1 MTTACSASAFMKSP
15 LVTWVNSLNDE
26 KCAQK
31 EIKDYSELSSGTLFS
46 KVWLQIDPQPIYQ
59 FVTTNDGIGSRIKN
73 LSSLLN
79 NIKAF
84 YENILGQ
91 TLVIRIPDIVK
102 IAVNPNDESSS
113 CEEMKVL
120 LLLMLGCAVQCERK
134 EHFIDGIKQ
143 LDISVQHSI
152 VECIQKITDN
162 PESVWL
168 SSEWNV
174 LPDEE
179 HDRQRLYSLLVQ
191 HINGL
196 VKERHELHNKITD
209 LSLEL
214 NTNCRSDSNDS
225 NALFVSS
232 LNIANTVR
240 SDQKSSLIVEELA
253 DIKSKHRRVQQEL
266 EEKNEMVSELK
277 ELLEQSKESCN
288 KLRHENLD
296 LIQEARSVKAYRDEI
311 DVLNERV
318 RKVDHLENEVHRYRD
333 KMNELDFFK
342 SRVDELR
349 EDNRVLSETKVMLEE
364 QLDLNRKKADQL
376 PELEAQI
383 LKLSAYSDE
392 MAIQK
397 DLDRNKMETFIEEI
411 TQLRLDKKSS
421 AEELTKVEEQLIHL
435 KSQMKVDLM
444 QQNGEGNLLEQINND
459 ASKRVLKLEL
469 ENQRL
474 QSLVENIK
482 NNQKSD
488 YEYKSISSSP
498 LTTPSDRS
506 ESNSME
512 DKVNE
517 RLGTTSPEEDKEEYK
532 EEVEVVLADKEVQ
545 QMNGKLESLELSHS
559 CDCNDLN
566 DKITKLKEENRVM
579 DEEHKRLQTEY
590 KMLQNIYKKLRTENN
605 DLKLRHTELQGETS
619 ECRDRMALL
628 DVEVSKLA
636 NYCEMVALTNN
647 SIESHRKRLINNISN
662 LLTQYHD
669 VLTEI
674 GGDSEKL
681 ISDKMHDLT
690 AKKEKLDKM
699 IKEYDLTLEKK
710 KVVVSNHNVVRRIH
724 RSSTDLCL
732 SNNQI
737 IHFNDRSKERNSAPF
752 DNLADEAIYGRI
764 WEAETPPIT
773 SSTSALRPTP
783 TNNTSSQALE
793 QSSGKASETIKA
805 SDPLNQIKE
814 EIINGETSVICPVP
828 PPRPPP
834 RVSTT
839 IENKIHL
846 SVITSPLRSQSNTS
860 TGCEAL
866 HTMSGST
873 RTNSHSYNNFTR
885 GTFKSNSIN
894 YGSPVRRQHMPY
906 KNGNHHTS
914 HHFHHL
920 HPHSASPSLLSDSS
934 LTPLEDSELSDGGL
948 NNQRSRHLTNCD
960 TVTVNSNTTNSIWYE
975 YGCV

>member
-1 MTTACSASAFMKSP
+1 M
-15 LVTWVNSLNDE
+15 
-26 KCAQK
+26 
-31 EIKDYSELSSGTLFS
+31 
-46 KVWLQIDPQPIYQ
+46 
-59 FVTTNDGIGSRIKN
+59 R
-73 LSSLLN
+73 
-79 NIKAF
+79 
-84 YENILGQ
+84 
-91 TLVIRIPDIVK
+91 
-102 IAVNPNDESSS
+102 
-113 CEEMKVL
+113 VL

-134 EHFIDGIKQ
+134 EHFIDGIKR

-174 LPDEE
+174 LPEEE

-191 HINGL
+191 HMNGL
-196 VKERHELHNKITD
+196 VRERYDLYNKITD

-214 NTNCRSDSNDS
+214 NTNCRNDS
-225 NALFVSS
+225 NEGNSLFISS
-232 LNIANTVR
+232 LNIANSVG
-240 SDQKSSLIVEELA
+240 DQKSHLIAELA
-253 DIKSKHRRVQQEL
+253 DIKSKLRRVQQEL
-266 EEKNEMVSELK
+266 EEKNEVVSELK
-277 ELLEQSKESCN
+277 ELLEQSKESSS

-311 DVLNERV
+311 DVLNEKV

-333 KMNELDFFK
+333 KMNELEFYK
-342 SRVDELR
+342 SRVEELR
-349 EDNRVLSETKVMLEE
+349 EDNRILSETKVMLEE
-364 QLDLNRKKADQL
+364 QLDVNRKKADQL

-392 MAIQK
+392 MATQK
-397 DLDRNKMETFIEEI
+397 DLDRSKIETFIEEI

-421 AEELTKVEEQLIHL
+421 AEELTKVQSELTHL
-435 KSQMKVDLM
+435 RSQMKVDLL

-488 YEYKSISSSP
+488 CENHLKSGSSS
-498 LTTPSDRS
+498 LTPSEMSD
-506 ESNSME
+506 NSIE
-512 DKVNE
+512 GKVEE
-517 RLGTTSPEEDKEEYK
+517 RLSPEP
-532 EEVEVVLADKEVQ
+532 EVQ
-545 QMNGKLESLELSHS
+545 QMNGKLESLELNHS
-559 CDCNDLN
+559 CDCKQLN
-566 DKITKLKEENRVM
+566 VKITQLEEENKEL
-579 DEEHKRLQTEY
+579 DEEHKRLQTEH

-605 DLKLRHTELQGETS
+605 DLKLRHTSLQGETA

-647 SIESHRKRLINNISN
+647 SIECHRKRLINNISN

-669 VLTEI
+669 LLTEI
-674 GGDSEKL
+674 GGDSEKI
-681 ISDKMHDLT
+681 ISDKMHDLS

-710 KVVVSNHNVVRRIH
+710 KVVVNNHNVVRRIH

-732 SNNQI
+732 SNNQ
-737 IHFNDRSKERNSAPF
+737 NTTPKERSKERNSAPI
-752 DNLADEAIYGRI
+752 DNMVDEAIYGRI

-773 SSTSALRPTP
+773 SSTSALRPSR
-783 TNNTSSQALE
+783 TNNTLTQTMD
-793 QSSGKASETIKA
+793 QNNGKTC
-805 SDPLNQIKE
+805 DPLNQIKE
-814 EIINGETSVICPVP
+814 EITVTNSENSVICPVP

-846 SVITSPLRSQSNTS
+846 SVITSPPRSQSNTT

-866 HTMSGST
+866 NMSG
-873 RTNSHSYNNFTR
+873 RHSYNNFTR

-906 KNGNHHTS
+906 KNGNHHP

-934 LTPLEDSELSDGGL
+934 LTPLEDSELSDGAI
-948 NNQRSRHLTNCD
+948 NNQRSRHLNNCD
-960 TVTVNSNTTNSIWYE
+960 NVTVNSNTTNSVWYE